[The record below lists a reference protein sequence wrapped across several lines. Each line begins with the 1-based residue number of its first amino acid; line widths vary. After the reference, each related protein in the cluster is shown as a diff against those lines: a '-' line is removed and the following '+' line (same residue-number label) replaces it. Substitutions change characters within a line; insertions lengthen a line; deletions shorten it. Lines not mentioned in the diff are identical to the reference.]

1 MSGIILRWG
10 VPALLTV
17 VGGTAAAIVTTGAS
31 MTADLTGRGITA
43 LSQEFPWAEIR
54 FDGRDAIV
62 SGTATDQAAID
73 IALARVAAL
82 HGVRSASS
90 AVVLAEYV
98 SPFPFEAVVK
108 NGRLSLKGGV
118 PDETAH
124 ADILLASGATD
135 DGLRLMS
142 GAPDRPSWQRAVS
155 YALELSEQMD
165 EGEIRLAD
173 LGLTVSGRARSPQ
186 AFDALQQIV
195 DRGAPAGVTL
205 EKAEIIPPLARPF
218 EWSARF
224 DGSRLEISGYK
235 PSEEFV
241 ERLQIADIGG
251 RPVSTSMLL
260 ASGAPR
266 GFEDNAV
273 LLLQNLM
280 QLERGEVT
288 ISDTT
293 MTLTGAPPDAA
304 TAEKVRLAMTPSGT
318 NLSLEPPKVHEYLLT
333 ARVTNDGI
341 ALTGYVPDQ
350 ATKDR
355 LEDLDSVDASAL
367 ELARGAPERF
377 QSGIDFVIEAL
388 RHMSEGAITIEGT
401 SISMT
406 GRAATLADFS
416 ELQTTLNL
424 GAPQG
429 LILKTSDILPP
440 IASPFTWTAEKAT
453 GGTINLSGYVPDDAT
468 KDAQH
473 EAAPIGADAMT
484 IADGEPSGFDRLS
497 LAALDVLE
505 LLDSGKVTYD
515 GSVWTVTGA
524 VDSAPKGFAAESAF
538 NDAGLRAAGWS
549 YSVSLPKP
557 IEVAALPIIDPY
569 TWRAQ
574 KAADGTITFAG
585 FLPTDVFK
593 KFLAN
598 RLGEKLRD
606 ASTLGAGAP
615 EGFIGDAL
623 AGLDALATLD
633 EGALAFDGGTWTLS
647 GQTADGTQ
655 RIAVQ
660 DTLIAAVDE
669 NKWQIAI
676 QAKDAAPVVSPFTW
690 SAVKGENGRVSLSG
704 YLTTDELR
712 RFVAVRAGDVTSDT
726 TQLAS
731 GEPAGFMADVLAGLE
746 ALGHLRSGSLTFDGE
761 KFSLTGVPG
770 TATER
775 DAAVAALSTATNAGA
790 AWARNI
796 AEPVAA
802 PEPEPV
808 PEVAAIPEPQ
818 PEPLPEATPTPAEQP
833 AVEPPPEASTEASVA
848 PTDTPAVTPV
858 VRTFSFEAS
867 KPRGGQI
874 ALKGSVPADATRK
887 YFGVIAGG
895 VPIEGM
901 SISSTLPGDFITS
914 ADIGIRTLGLLAD
927 GSLGFDGTTWVLN
940 GKAATEEERVAA
952 LSGLEAVPATK
963 GWATNVT
970 LLPPLEI
977 CQDKVTAFATRNA
990 ILFQSGSATITADS
1004 GPALD
1009 ELAGYLTACPEATV
1023 HVEGHTDADGDEELN
1038 LALSVSRAEAVVD
1051 ALIERG
1057 VGVERLY
1064 AVGYG
1069 ESLPIDTNDTRAG
1082 KQANRRIAFTILDEH
1097 Q

>member
-17 VGGTAAAIVTTGAS
+17 VGGTAAAVITTGAS
-31 MTADLTGRGITA
+31 MTADLSGRGMAA
-43 LSQEFPWAEIR
+43 LSQEFPWAEIS
-54 FDGRDAIV
+54 FDGRDATI
-62 SGTATDQAAID
+62 SGTATDQATID
-73 IALARVAAL
+73 TALARVATL
-82 HGVRSASS
+82 HGVRSANSTI
-90 AVVLAEYV
+90 VLAEYI
-98 SPFPFEAVVK
+98 SPFPFEIDIK
-108 NGRLSLKGGV
+108 NGQLALKGGV

-124 ADILLASGATD
+124 ADILLKSGGAD

-142 GAPDRPSWQRAVS
+142 GAPDRVSWQRAVG

-165 EGEIRLAD
+165 EGEIRLAH
-173 LGLTVSGRARSPQ
+173 LGLTVSGRARSSQ

-195 DRGAPAGVTL
+195 TRGAPAGVTL
-205 EKAEIIPPLARPF
+205 ERAEIIPALASPF

-224 DGSRLEISGYK
+224 DGSRLEISGHK

-241 ERLQIADIGG
+241 ERLRISDIGG
-251 RPVSTSMLL
+251 RPVSASMLL
-260 ASGAPR
+260 ASGAPA
-266 GFEDNAV
+266 GFDDNAV
-273 LLLQNLM
+273 LLLQNLL
-280 QLERGEVT
+280 QLERGEAT
-288 ISDTT
+288 ISDAE

-304 TAEKVRLAMTPSGT
+304 TAERVRLAMTPSGT
-318 NLSLEPPKVHEYLLT
+318 SLSLEPPNIHEYLLT
-333 ARVTNDGI
+333 ARITNGGI

-355 LEDLDSVDASAL
+355 LEALDGIDASGL

-377 QSGIDFVIEAL
+377 QSGIDFVIGAL
-388 RHMSEGAITIEGT
+388 RHMSEGSIIIEGT

-416 ELQTTLNL
+416 ELRTTINL

-453 GGTINLSGYVPDDAT
+453 GGIINLSGYVPDDAT
-468 KDAQH
+468 RNAQH
-473 EAAPIGADAMT
+473 EAAPIGADAT
-484 IADGEPSGFDRLS
+484 TVADGEPDGFDRLS
-497 LAALDVLE
+497 VAALDVLE
-505 LLDSGKVTYD
+505 LLDSGKVSYD
-515 GSVWTVTGA
+515 GSVWSVTGA
-524 VDSAPKGFAAESAF
+524 VDSATKGFAAGSAF

-557 IEVAALPIIDPY
+557 VEVVALPIIDPY

-574 KAADGTITFAG
+574 KTPDGAITFAG

-598 RLGEKLRD
+598 RFGDKLRD

-615 EGFIGDAL
+615 EGFIGEVL
-623 AGLDALATLD
+623 AGLDALTELD
-633 EGALAFDGGTWTLS
+633 EGALAFDGGAWTLS

-669 NKWQIAI
+669 DKWQIAI
-676 QAKDAAPVVSPFTW
+676 QARDAAPVVSPFTW
-690 SAVKGENGRVSLSG
+690 SAVKAENGRVSLSG

-726 TQLAS
+726 TELGS

-746 ALGHLRSGSLTFDGE
+746 ALGHLRSGSVTFDGE

-775 DAAVAALSTATNAGA
+775 DAAVAALSTATDGGA
-790 AWARNI
+790 AWGKNI
-796 AEPVAA
+796 AEPVAR

-808 PEVAAIPEPQ
+808 PEVATAPEPQ
-818 PEPLPEATPTPAEQP
+818 PEPVPDATPTPAEQP
-833 AVEPPPEASTEASVA
+833 GIEPTPEASTEASVA

-858 VRTFSFEAS
+858 VRSFSFEAS

-874 ALKGSVPADATRK
+874 ALKGNVPADATRK

-895 VPIEGM
+895 VPTEGM
-901 SISSTLPGDFITS
+901 SISSALPGDFITS
-914 ADIGIRTLGLLAD
+914 ADIGIRTLGLLTG
-927 GSLGFDGTTWVLN
+927 GSLGFDGTNWVLN
-940 GKAATEEERVAA
+940 GQVATEEERVAA
-952 LSGLEAVPATK
+952 LAGLDAVPSTK
-963 GWATNVT
+963 AWETSVT
-970 LLPPLEI
+970 LLPPIEI

-990 ILFQSGSATITADS
+990 ILFQSGSATITEDS

-1009 ELAGYLTACPEATV
+1009 ELAGYLTACPEASV
-1023 HVEGHTDADGDEELN
+1023 HVEGHTDSDGDEELN

-1051 ALIERG
+1051 ALIGRG
-1057 VGVERLY
+1057 VSVGRLY

-1082 KQANRRIAFTILDEH
+1082 KQANRRIAFTILDEP